1 MLDQELNEEW
11 QKIKE
16 MWKNS
21 SQTKRINFEMSKL
34 LNELKGKMS
43 QFEKDAIR
51 KDSAKITASISQF
64 SASISQFEK
73 DSISRDLKMITA
85 ATSQFEKDSISK
97 DLKMITAAIKRFL
110 KLLGINK

>member
-1 MLDQELNEEW
+1 MLDKELNEEW
-11 QKIKE
+11 QEIKE

-34 LNELKGKMS
+34 LNELKSKMS

-51 KDSAKITASISQF
+51 NDMAQISESISQF
-64 SASISQFEK
+64 TASISQFEK
-73 DSISRDLKMITA
+73 DSIS
-85 ATSQFEKDSISK
+85 K
-97 DLKMITAAIKRFL
+97 DLRMITAAIKRFL